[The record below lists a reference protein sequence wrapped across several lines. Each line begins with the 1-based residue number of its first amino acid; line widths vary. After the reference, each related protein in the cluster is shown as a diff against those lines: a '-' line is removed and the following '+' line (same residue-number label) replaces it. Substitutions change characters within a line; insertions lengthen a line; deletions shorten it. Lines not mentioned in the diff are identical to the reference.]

1 MFSGRR
7 VAKKGGHPALSP
19 TVQHQRCLLPSLP
32 TSETQHRMFARE
44 LAGSIPI
51 NGRSREL
58 RVQANPVG
66 RTVIQVDGVTVYNKR
81 PIV

>member
-1 MFSGRR
+1 
-7 VAKKGGHPALSP
+7 
-19 TVQHQRCLLPSLP
+19 
-32 TSETQHRMFARE
+32 MFARE

-51 NGRSREL
+51 NGRLREL

>member
-1 MFSGRR
+1 
-7 VAKKGGHPALSP
+7 
-19 TVQHQRCLLPSLP
+19 
-32 TSETQHRMFARE
+32 MFARE

-51 NGRSREL
+51 NGRPREL

-66 RTVIQVDGVTVYNKR
+66 RVGRTLIQVDGVTVYNKW